1 MAGETELV
9 MTAEVARRLSGLGG
23 LYDIDY
29 HARAIRHWVQI
40 GLLEPVSYR
49 GQGRTAAALFDEPQI
64 LLARLLFAMTA
75 TGISPQQMAAAKRLF
90 RNVHPSPRGTW
101 SGLATVA
108 KRLRAGE
115 RWHFVIHLMID
126 EDLGLAGGF
135 EEIPDLGNPLIEGQK
150 PMGPA
155 QSHPCRATPGA
166 GGKFR
171 RRPRSATPT
180 SRVRLRSATS
190 S

>member
-101 SGLATVA
+101 SGLATVV

-150 PMGPA
+150 LV
-155 QSHPCRATPGA
+155 SLVFDCRAL
-166 GGKFR
+166 FR
-171 RRPRSATPT
+171 DLLALDDADPKGMPPQELEAW
-180 SRVRLRSATS
+180 ADDGDE
-190 S
+190 